1 MKDLIIETISQD
13 MGVAIAALKGDEF
26 VLVNIL
32 GNRIATNLMVGNRN
46 ELIMI
51 GFLLKEIPSE
61 LGRIGEVNDR
71 KLPECKNRGIEFIK
85 NLQKLLN
92 KDEVDI
98 GEIWKEYENYEK
110 GIKKYLL
117 TDSEASIYKDSQNF
131 TKETRLMLVKHLDKN
146 KDLLLRENCNLIEG
160 IVREIG
166 RVINTHGFY
175 PEDLIF
181 YLLMKAFGSYYNYF
195 IYDYFGGEETDKKEK
210 EREINSYVEKIHKLF
225 SAENKLD
232 DIYEQSADMIGE
244 LGVKWRK
251 YFINYGEIR
260 LLLRAE
266 GGAEIPRMEIPEEA
280 KKKIGEVITEGLKK
294 EVEKV

>member
-51 GFLLKEIPSE
+51 GFLLKEIPGE
-61 LGRIGEVNDR
+61 LRIIGEVNDR

-92 KDEVDI
+92 TDEVDI
-98 GEIWKEYENYEK
+98 GGIWEEYENYEK
-110 GIKKYLL
+110 DIKKYLL
-117 TDSEASIYKDSQNF
+117 TKSEASIYKDSQNF
-131 TKETRLMLVKHLDKN
+131 TKETRLMLVKYLDKN
-146 KDLLLRENCNLIEG
+146 KDLLLRENGNLIDG
-160 IVREIG
+160 IIREIG

-175 PEDLIF
+175 PGDLIF

-210 EREINSYVEKIHKLF
+210 EKEIKLYVERIHKLF
-225 SAENKLD
+225 SEENELKDL
-232 DIYEQSADMIGE
+232 YKQSAEMIGE
-244 LGVKWRK
+244 FGAKWRK
-251 YFINYGEIR
+251 YFINYGETRIPV
-260 LLLRAE
+260 RAE
-266 GGAEIPRMEIPEEA
+266 RRVEMPSEAE
-280 KKKIGEVITEGLKK
+280 KKIGEVITEAFQK
-294 EVEKV
+294 EVEGG

>member
-51 GFLLKEIPSE
+51 GFLLKEIPGE
-61 LGRIGEVNDR
+61 LGRIGDVNDR

-98 GEIWKEYENYEK
+98 GGIWKEYENYEK
-110 GIKKYLL
+110 DIKKYLL
-117 TDSEASIYKDSQNF
+117 TKSEASIYKESQNF
-131 TKETRLMLVKHLDKN
+131 TKETRLMLLQHLNQN
-146 KDLLLRENCNLIEG
+146 KVLLLRERNDLIDG
-160 IVREIG
+160 VIREFS

-175 PEDLIF
+175 PEDLVF

-210 EREINSYVEKIHKLF
+210 KREINSYVEKIHELF

-251 YFINYGEIR
+251 YFINYGEFR

-266 GGAEIPRMEIPEEA
+266 GGAEIPRIEIPEEA

>member
-13 MGVAIAALKGDEF
+13 MGVAIAALKEDEF

-98 GEIWKEYENYEK
+98 GGIWKEYENYEK
-110 GIKKYLL
+110 DIKKYLL
-117 TDSEASIYKDSQNF
+117 TKSEASIYKESQNF
-131 TKETRLMLVKHLDKN
+131 TKETRLMLLQHLNKN
-146 KDLLLRENCNLIEG
+146 KVLLLRERNDLIDG
-160 IVREIG
+160 VIREFL

-175 PEDLIF
+175 PEDLVF

-210 EREINSYVEKIHKLF
+210 EREINSYVEKIHELF
-225 SAENKLD
+225 LAENKLD